1 VMTEAQAMA
10 YASVSAEAMGVPMDE
25 ARVARVAF
33 YLVLTSR
40 LADVLDAQP
49 LDVETD
55 PAEVYCP
62 APFPQQDPV
71 PGTLEPGASS
81 GRSA

>member
-1 VMTEAQAMA
+1 MMTEAQALA
-10 YASVSAEAMGVPMDE
+10 YASVSADAMGVPMNE

-40 LADVLDAQP
+40 LADVLEAHP
-49 LDVETD
+49 LGVEVD

-62 APFPQQDPV
+62 APFPEQDPV
-71 PGTLEPGASS
+71 VASSNPGTSS
-81 GRSA
+81 AGQA